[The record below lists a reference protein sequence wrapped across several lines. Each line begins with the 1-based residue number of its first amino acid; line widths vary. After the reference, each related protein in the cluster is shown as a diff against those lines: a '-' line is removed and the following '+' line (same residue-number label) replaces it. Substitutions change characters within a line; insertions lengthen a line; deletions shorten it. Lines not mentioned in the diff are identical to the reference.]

1 MWLRQRLDMSSKSDH
16 AREFS
21 EAAYEWGVISA
32 DFAEASDR
40 LADLIQVTA
49 AHTDPDLSQVTQ
61 LRAFA
66 AMLKERAAN
75 ARRDALDIGEMAATL
90 REIAGDAE

>member
-1 MWLRQRLDMSSKSDH
+1 MSSMSEH
-16 AREFS
+16 TREFS
-21 EAAYEWGVISA
+21 EAAYRWGLISA

-49 AHTDPDLSQVTQ
+49 AHADSDLPQVTQ

-66 AMLKERAAN
+66 AMLKEGAAD